1 MHWSLLVCV
10 VKEFLWLV
18 FLPGE
23 ITLSWSLS
31 VRGSERRLVKDNDE
45 TQVKMAPSMES
56 AILWTA
62 LIGQ

>member
-1 MHWSLLVCV
+1 MAC
-10 VKEFLWLV
+10 

-23 ITLSWSLS
+23 ITIGWSIG

-45 TQVKMAPSMES
+45 TQVKMEPYMES